1 MNIDSAL
8 RMIDNEISNF
18 GGQIKMQAGLMLPGS
33 RRGDSTGRGGEVG
46 GELGRW
52 EGSWG
57 GREGGESRGE
67 GRRDKL
73 VAKDCS
79 DDGGCFEDVNNDRAD
94 SGRTGARSQFAV
106 ILINPNGNKKCHG
119 FLQCLTHNV
128 TFFETF
134 KQPANM
140 LKPI

>member
-46 GELGRW
+46 
-52 EGSWG
+52 
-57 GREGGESRGE
+57 REGGESRGE

-79 DDGGCFEDVNNDRAD
+79 DDGGCLEDVNNDRSD
-94 SGRTGARSQFAV
+94 SGRTGPRSQLLSF
-106 ILINPNGNKKCHG
+106 
-119 FLQCLTHNV
+119 
-128 TFFETF
+128 
-134 KQPANM
+134 
-140 LKPI
+140 